1 MDYMARAIELAVRAK
16 RICKPNPAVGAV
28 IVRDGQIVGEG
39 FTQPVGHAHAEIVA
53 LDQAGPHAEGASLYA
68 TLEPC
73 SHHGRTAPCID
84 AILAAGIREVHASMV
99 DPSPWVNGRGIA
111 VLESAGLDVTLG
123 EKAGAAWQLN
133 AGYFTWVER
142 GRPLVTAMYEGSLEQ
157 ARELSS
163 SQLEIIVPDSLEA
176 LAEDADRLVVDRSDG
191 FDDLSEWPRALG
203 SLAGQSVQH
212 VILDTSVATLES
224 LAGLGLIDRIVLLPR
239 FGGRQVNVANDRRS
253 RIDAITVNGLVACS
267 AVS

>member
-1 MDYMARAIELAVRAK
+1 VDYMARAIELAMRAK

-39 FTQPVGHAHAEIVA
+39 FTQPVGHAHAEVVA
-53 LDQAGPHAEGASLYA
+53 LDQAGAYADGASLYA

-84 AILAAGIREVHASMV
+84 AILAAGIREVHAAMV

-111 VLESAGLDVTLG
+111 VLESAGLEVILG
-123 EKAGAAWQLN
+123 EKVGAARKLN

-142 GRPLVTAMYEGSLEQ
+142 GRPLVTAMYDGSLEQ
-157 ARELSS
+157 ARELATSR
-163 SQLEIIVPDSLEA
+163 LEIIVPDSLEA

-191 FDDLSEWPRALG
+191 FDDLSEWPRALD

-212 VILDTSVATLES
+212 VLLDTSAATLE
-224 LAGLGLIDRIVLLPR
+224 
-239 FGGRQVNVANDRRS
+239 
-253 RIDAITVNGLVACS
+253 
-267 AVS
+267 